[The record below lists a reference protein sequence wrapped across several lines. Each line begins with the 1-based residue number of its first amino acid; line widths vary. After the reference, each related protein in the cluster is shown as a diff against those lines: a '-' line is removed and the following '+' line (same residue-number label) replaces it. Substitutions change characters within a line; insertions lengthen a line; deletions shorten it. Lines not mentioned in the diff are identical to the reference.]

1 MRSWKAKNF
10 FYAKGYLCIC
20 TYLIIFSDR
29 RVIAF
34 IDQLKYAHI
43 FLRFALLTWMSV
55 HCPYYEIIDALSTA
69 SKVIY
74 IIMES
79 LVFDCVLA
87 DIDFLCLV
95 DIGCHADGCRDPH
108 RNN

>member
-1 MRSWKAKNF
+1 M
-10 FYAKGYLCIC
+10 YIC

-34 IDQLKYAHI
+34 IDQLKYTYI
-43 FLRFALLTWMSV
+43 FLRFTLLSWMSI

-74 IIMES
+74 IIVES
-79 LVFDCVLA
+79 LVFDRVLA

-95 DIGCHADGCRDPH
+95 DIGCHADGRRDPH
-108 RNN
+108 CNH